1 MRPSR
6 KIRHRSISVRKHL
19 LFRGIVVHHV
29 RDIREES
36 LPREQ
41 APPIAIGEKFR
52 FTFRLN
58 LRDPDLALFGKTI
71 VVTVFTTAIFLL
83 CYLTDSQAVTAFG
96 EGSVS
101 AVYYADKLFT
111 PLSTTLIY
119 SISAGNES
127 MRLNLA
133 VGNGRAAVRFRGISF
148 YVRGDVFMG
157 SYSILD
163 ADTAVVCEVGKD
175 FAKGCIQLEL
185 MQKEREL
192 FCLATAICLDSLNV
206 GSIPALQMT

>member
-1 MRPSR
+1 MKLYIQRDTSSLDARYQATDEKGRLRYTISGKRNPSGESIR
-6 KIRHRSISVRKHL
+6 IKTPDGETVCKIRMLGFS
-19 LFRGIVVHHV
+19 
-29 RDIREES
+29 
-36 LPREQ
+36 
-41 APPIAIGEKFR
+41 
-52 FTFRLN
+52 
-58 LRDPDLALFGKTI
+58 AL
-71 VVTVFTTAIFLL
+71 
-83 CYLTDSQAVTAFG
+83 S
-96 EGSVS
+96 
-101 AVYYADKLFT
+101 
-111 PLSTTLIY
+111 IY

-148 YVRGDVFMG
+148 YVRGDVCMG